1 MAMCPRRWRA
11 CACSLSGHFDG
22 TNHLKLAIGLPL
34 RDQAG
39 LSNLLQQIYDPAS
52 PNYHHYLTP
61 AQFTERFGPTAA
73 DYQTLKAFAFSNNL
87 AVTGTHPNRVLLDV
101 EASVADIEKAF
112 HTSIQVYRHP
122 TENRD
127 FFAPDT
133 EPSIDL
139 NLPVLHIS
147 GLDNYVLPHPF
158 SHKLPKA
165 KGHANPLG
173 GGTNN
178 APLNGSGPEGSF
190 LGYDFRNA
198 YAPGVTLTG
207 SGQNCA
213 LFEYDGYYTSDILA
227 YEQQAGLPNVN
238 LVNVPIDGGIVGPP
252 GGGVGEVSLDIEMV
266 IAMAPGV
273 STIFVYE
280 SPGGTLRRHI

>member
-1 MAMCPRRWRA
+1 M
-11 CACSLSGHFDG
+11 
-22 TNHLKLAIGLPL
+22 
-34 RDQAG
+34 
-39 LSNLLQQIYDPAS
+39 
-52 PNYHHYLTP
+52 
-61 AQFTERFGPTAA
+61 
-73 DYQTLKAFAFSNNL
+73 
-87 AVTGTHPNRVLLDV
+87 
-101 EASVADIEKAF
+101 
-112 HTSIQVYRHP
+112 
-122 TENRD
+122 
-127 FFAPDT
+127 
-133 EPSIDL
+133 
-139 NLPVLHIS
+139 LHIS

-280 SPGGTLRRHI
+280 SPGGPCDDIFSRIASDNSSKQISSSWGFQTDATSEVLFQEFAAQGQSFYQASGDSDAYVGPIATPEDDPYITLVGGTELVMNGSGVSYASESVWNAGYPPPGGAPQFSNYWGSGGGISTTYSIPSWQQGINMVTNLGSTKCETLRMSP